1 MRGCAGEVARDDVGA
16 ARALSLNIGLRLS
29 GYLRNRA
36 FRKWIARA
44 LWGSFLRRFN
54 VVSNKADGV
63 LGILLERAFG
73 LQSYHHR
80 IGAAH
85 GAKAMLAQHGGKVT
99 GSEMPAA
106 RQSGLLGSARRR

>member
-1 MRGCAGEVARDDVGA
+1 MARDGVGA
-16 ARALSLNIGLRLS
+16 ARAPSLNIGHRLS
-29 GYLRNRA
+29 GDLRKRA
-36 FRKWIARA
+36 FRKWTARA
-44 LWGSFLRRFN
+44 LWGSFLRKFKA
-54 VVSNKADGV
+54 VSNKADGV

-85 GAKAMLAQHGGKVT
+85 EAKAMLAQHGGKVT